1 MNKNASTAPD
11 DQEIDLATISR
22 NINNAFRLLNR
33 SIFLAIRFFIR
44 NIIIVLILI
53 VLGVALGI
61 YLDKTQRVYDHQIIV
76 KPNFGSVDYLYKKIE
91 LIDSKIR
98 ERDTAFL
105 SSVGIE
111 EPSKLIKVEIRPLV
125 DVYQFISSNEQNFE
139 LLKLMSD
146 DGDVRKVVEDPV
158 TSKNYT
164 FHAISFTTRSRT
176 SREKTVEPL
185 MRFLNDSKY
194 YELIQKEYIN
204 NERLKMAE
212 NDRTIAQINGALDQ
226 FARTTSESGKAA
238 NLVYYNENTQLNDVI
253 KTKDELTKEQGEHR
267 LELANVDKIIKETSV
282 IINIQNTN
290 SVNGKMKLVLPLLF
304 LLLFIFAYAFRRY
317 YKKQRQLMAA
327 EN

>member
-105 SSVGIE
+105 SSIGIE